1 MQGNRGIT
9 LMALAATIM
18 VLIILAGVSLAT
30 LTGENGILT
39 RTRAMKEEY
48 RAEVVQERVE
58 AWKNEGKDY
67 TTRDEMMWDLYKEGL
82 ITELELN
89 LGKYEQQI
97 KIANQTIDFGEDNGV
112 KKIKVMENLP
122 QIEYFRKCRC

>member
-67 TTRDEMMWDLYKEGL
+67 TTRDEMM
-82 ITELELN
+82 
-89 LGKYEQQI
+89 
-97 KIANQTIDFGEDNGV
+97 
-112 KKIKVMENLP
+112 
-122 QIEYFRKCRC
+122 